1 MSPNGRRAWRAAAKK
16 LRRKL
21 GRRWRSPEAKWS
33 GKRWSELVPD
43 IAAHRAH
50 VTGAWFRRHGCTDQG
65 LQTLDAPNM
74 VRVYVGLWGAVDGD
88 GVEYAVKPK
97 PFTARSLVGMTMG
110 ARKRAA
116 WYEAL
121 RTSYDGDGGPIS
133 NRKLRLCLSV
143 LTAKVLSVTVP
154 IEWRL
159 EVRAKYRI
167 GQNLRPCVGCLRC
180 QCRSAFDAWPE
191 LGEELAKDHPTCD
204 GSGVLPAKRQL
215 CLGCSWCGT
224 PPKEGATRFT
234 QCDGSGV
241 LPARKDKT

>member
-1 MSPNGRRAWRAAAKK
+1 MSPNGRRAWRKWVRRVEHNPK
-16 LRRKL
+16 LRPPGKSISRL
-21 GRRWRSPEAKWS
+21 ARE
-33 GKRWSELVPD
+33 GKRHLGSIPP
-43 IAAHRAH
+43 
-50 VTGAWFRRHGCTDQG
+50 T
-65 LQTLDAPNM
+65 P
-74 VRVYVGLWGAVDGD
+74 
-88 GVEYAVKPK
+88 PK

-143 LTAKVLSVTVP
+143 LTDRVLAVTVP

-167 GQNLRPCVGCLRC
+167 GERLRPCVGCLRC

-204 GSGVLPAKRQL
+204 GSGVLPARR
-215 CLGCSWCGT
+215 S
-224 PPKEGATRFT
+224 
-234 QCDGSGV
+234 
-241 LPARKDKT
+241 

>member
-1 MSPNGRRAWRAAAKK
+1 MTPSGNRAWRQRAS
-16 LRRKL
+16 RN
-21 GRRWRSPEAKWS
+21 RWEPYSWR
-33 GKRWSELVPD
+33 V
-43 IAAHRAH
+43 I
-50 VTGAWFRRHGCTDQG
+50 RRHRWITEPPMRDPV
-65 LQTLDAPNM
+65 LQP
-74 VRVYVGLWGAVDGD
+74 R
-88 GVEYAVKPK
+88 

-121 RTSYDGDGGPIS
+121 RSSYDGDGGPIS
-133 NRKLRLCLSV
+133 NRKLRLCLRSALTVRV
-143 LTAKVLSVTVP
+143 LAVTVP

-204 GSGVLPAKRQL
+204 GSGVLL
-215 CLGCSWCGT
+215 
-224 PPKEGATRFT
+224 
-234 QCDGSGV
+234 
-241 LPARKDKT
+241 ARTSK